1 MLDCYEELRSAQ
13 RVVPY
18 LSHGTFASLEFW
30 LRGRAT
36 SFTGSSAGLPRSTR
50 PKRHNRS
57 LPHLS
62 ALDSMVCGNVQRSA
76 STTVVADNNPARRSF
91 LIA

>member
-36 SFTGSSAGLPRSTR
+36 NIICSFGAPR
-50 PKRHNRS
+50 KFRHYY
-57 LPHLS
+57 
-62 ALDSMVCGNVQRSA
+62 A
-76 STTVVADNNPARRSF
+76 F
-91 LIA
+91 LACSEDLRTP